1 VRAAREVAWREC
13 ASAGRPMDLRL
24 WSRLLGRAFQG
35 PLVSIWRAFRSP
47 ARVLTSGWA
56 NEDFQERMG
65 NSECCREG

>member
-1 VRAAREVAWREC
+1 MRAAREVDWREC

-24 WSRLLGRAFQG
+24 CSRLLGKAFQG

-56 NEDFQERMG
+56 KEDFQVGMG
-65 NSECCREG
+65 KQ